1 MRKILLIALSL
12 AITILPVAFSG
23 SAAYAACSS
32 LFQVGS
38 NAESFSGC
46 TGAPES
52 SLVPGFSIDLDNKK
66 ITLNNYNGG
75 AIYYFC
81 RGTCA
86 DVRSMEIELI
96 GSNTISSESS
106 SPLLQENGAP
116 QGAAFI
122 NIIPTFT
129 GSGTLEINAVVPF
142 AFFESLYSAAFSF
155 DIIGKDF
162 VKVST
167 QTSQTTEAEDIKE
180 ELATPTI
187 IETNDEPSFFDTTAG
202 IILLVTVPSILV
214 IIIIALIV
222 ALMRKSKVHQ
232 PSEQKD
238 AYNTPNQTV

>member
-1 MRKILLIALSL
+1 MRKISLIALSL
-12 AITILPVAFSG
+12 ATTILPVVFSG
-23 SAAYAACSS
+23 PATYAACGSS
-32 LFQVGS
+32 FYVGS
-38 NAESFSGC
+38 NAEAVSAC
-46 TGAPES
+46 AGAPEPS
-52 SLVPGFSIDLDNKK
+52 QIPGFSIDLDNNK

-81 RGTCA
+81 RATCA
-86 DVRSMEIELI
+86 DTKNMEIELI
-96 GSNTISSESS
+96 GDNMISSESS
-106 SPLLQENGAP
+106 SPYLQENGVP

-142 AFFESLYSAAFSF
+142 AFENPNSAAFSF

-167 QTSQTTEAEDIKE
+167 QTSQTTEVEDVKE

-187 IETNDEPSFFDTTAG
+187 VETNDEPSFFDTTAG

-222 ALMRKSKVHQ
+222 ALMKKSKVHQ

-238 AYNTPNQTV
+238 VYNTPNQTV